1 MKTTMKTTIDIAD
14 PLFEQAKREAA
25 RRGITLRALVEQGL
39 RQALEQPEPRKPF
52 KFKPVVFE
60 GGGGMRPEVAAGG
73 WPAIRE
79 IIYEG
84 RGA

>member
-1 MKTTMKTTIDIAD
+1 MKTTIEIAD

-25 RRGITLRALVEQGL
+25 RRGTTLRALVEQGL
-39 RQALEQPEPRKPF
+39 RETLAQPAPRKPF
-52 KFKPVVFE
+52 KFKPVVFY

-73 WPAIRE
+73 WPAIRD

-84 RGA
+84 HGA